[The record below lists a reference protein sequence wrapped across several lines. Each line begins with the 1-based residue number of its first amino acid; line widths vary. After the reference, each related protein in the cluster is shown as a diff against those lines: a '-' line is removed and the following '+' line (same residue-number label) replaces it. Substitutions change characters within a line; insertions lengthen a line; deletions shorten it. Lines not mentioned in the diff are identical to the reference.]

1 MMDSARS
8 GPRKFVL
15 DTASA
20 LYSDGTKNRSWDI
33 HMNTLVTKV
42 CFVAKG
48 ITQQAVGVDFLDGKC
63 LYRADPRS
71 GSASTTGSGSVNV
84 TQVILSAGAINTPQL
99 LKLSGIGGKSEG

>member
-1 MMDSARS
+1 MVDTARS

-71 GSASTTGSGSVNV
+71 GSVNV
-84 TQVILSAGAINTPQL
+84 TQEVILSAGAINTPQL

>member
-1 MMDSARS
+1 
-8 GPRKFVL
+8 
-15 DTASA
+15 
-20 LYSDGTKNRSWDI
+20 
-33 HMNTLVTKV
+33 MNTLVTKV

-48 ITQQAVGVDFLDGKC
+48 ITQQAVGVDFLDGKF

-84 TQVILSAGAINTPQL
+84 PQEVILSAGAINTPQL